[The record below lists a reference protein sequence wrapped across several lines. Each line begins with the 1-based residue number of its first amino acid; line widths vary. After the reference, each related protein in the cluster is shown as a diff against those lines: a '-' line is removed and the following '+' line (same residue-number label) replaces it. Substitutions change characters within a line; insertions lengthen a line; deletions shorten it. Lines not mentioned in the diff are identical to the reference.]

1 MEKVTHRVEVE
12 APAQA
17 CYDWWRPLTRLPEIF
32 SDVESVEA
40 ITEDGSRTRW
50 KVSGP
55 LGKTIEWEA
64 VLTEDA
70 APHRLAWATADDADP
85 DVRNAGVVV
94 FEDKG
99 NGRTELEVGLDYAPP
114 GGKAGEVVASLLADP
129 QAKVERACTEFKR
142 VIETR

>member
-1 MEKVTHRVEVE
+1 MGKATHHLEVH

-40 ITEDGSRTRW
+40 LTEDGSRTRW
-50 KVSGP
+50 KVAGP
-55 LGKTIEWEA
+55 AGTTVEWEA
-64 VLTEDA
+64 TITEDA
-70 APHRLAWATADDADP
+70 PPHRLAWTTVADSEVTQSGA
-85 DVRNAGVVV
+85 VR

-99 NGRTELEVGLDYAPP
+99 GNRTELEISIEYHLPA
-114 GGKAGEVVASLLADP
+114 GKLGEAVASVVADP
-129 QAKVERACTEFKR
+129 QRKVERAGTEFKR

>member
-1 MEKVTHRVEVE
+1 METATHRIEVQ

-40 ITEDGSRTRW
+40 LTEDGSRTRW

-55 LGKTIEWEA
+55 AGKTLEWEA
-64 VLTEDA
+64 RITEDA
-70 APHRLAWATADDADP
+70 APHRIAWTTVDATDP
-85 DVRNAGVVV
+85 DVTNAGVVV
-94 FEDKG
+94 FEFLWD
-99 NGRTELEVGLDYAPP
+99 GRTGLEVSLAYAPP
-114 GGKAGEVVASLLADP
+114 GGKVGQAVASLLADP
-129 QAKVERACTEFKR
+129 QRKVERACTEFKR